1 MTTPVTVK
9 DTKITIVLSE
19 FNLPVTENLL
29 KGAEDAFA
37 ESGGNKELLKVFRV
51 PGAFEIPAVIHQVLK
66 HQQQEAVIALGAVI
80 RGDTP
85 HFDYISGESARGLA
99 ELGLEAHIPVI
110 NGIITTN
117 NARQAYER
125 SRLDKKNK
133 GREAMLA
140 ALQTIAVYRDIQK
153 PA

>member
-1 MTTPVTVK
+1 MAAISVK
-9 DTKITIVLSE
+9 DIKISIVLSE

-29 KGAEDAFA
+29 KGAEDAFT
-37 ESGGNKELLKVFRV
+37 ESAGKKENLKVYRV
-51 PGAFEIPAVIHQVLK
+51 PGAFEIPPVISQILK

-85 HFDYISGESARGLA
+85 HFDFISGESARGLA
-99 ELGLEAHIPVI
+99 RLGLNANIPVI

-117 NARQAYER
+117 SARQAYER
-125 SRLDKKNK
+125 SRSDKKNK

>member
-1 MTTPVTVK
+1 MTTPSSAK
-9 DTKITIVLSE
+9 DTRITIVLSE

-29 KGAEDAFA
+29 KGAKDAFT
-37 ESGGNKELLKVFRV
+37 ESGGKNEYLKLFRV
-51 PGAFEIPAVIHQVLK
+51 PGAFEIPAAISQVLK

-85 HFDYISGESARGLA
+85 HFDYISRESARGLA
-99 ELGLEAHIPVI
+99 ELGLKANIPVI

-117 NARQAYER
+117 NVRQAYER
-125 SRLDKKNK
+125 SRLDERNK
-133 GREAMLA
+133 GREAMQA